1 MKPEKPKD
9 NREQSRYVK
18 LDIFKKL
25 FASAE
30 EAFRKQQQTKK
41 V

>member
-9 NREQSRYVK
+9 NREPARYAK
-18 LDIFKKL
+18 LDLFKKL

-30 EAFRKQQQTKK
+30 EAFRKQQTKK